1 MRRGILETVA
11 TIVCFS
17 ILIGY
22 QDNPY
27 WLVPMVGL
35 VILFLG
41 LGSEGE

>member
-17 ILIGY
+17 GLIAY
-22 QDNPY
+22 MNNWY
-27 WLVPMVGL
+27 ALIPMIAL

-41 LGSEGE
+41 FGGGE

>member
-11 TIVCFS
+11 AIVCFS
-17 ILIGY
+17 ALIGY

-27 WLVPMVGL
+27 WLIPMVAM

-41 LGSEGE
+41 FGGSEE